1 MKAETDWGRVE
12 QKNQQKHFSVSE
24 GAAMPPRTR
33 LARHR
38 ARPAT
43 AALAAV
49 TVLAGLL
56 AGAVPSA
63 SAATAAAADDPAPV
77 LVDRFEGEVPFAN
90 QPADGIF
97 TWGGDSDD
105 PPTLALK
112 DRADAPEGAKVLEG
126 TYNISGYGGLS
137 HDFAADQPAHDWS
150 AHKGIRFWWYGQ
162 NTAPLPPG
170 SGKRINFEIKD
181 GGANGE
187 ASELW
192 TTSFTDDWEGW
203 HQVEIPF
210 TDFTYRT
217 DYQPVG
223 GIDQVLGL
231 DEMWGYAV
239 TLPTG
244 APGSF
249 AMDGVELYGKAD
261 AALKASVV
269 TDAAVHTVKEGGTAD
284 IDVSVATTG
293 SVPIEEPVTVAY
305 ATKGGSAEA
314 GKDYT
319 PVTGTY
325 TFPAG
330 TASGTSHRI
339 SVATRKDGAAESAET
354 IPLELTVTGAKP
366 PKENPQVVIDAH
378 GLPYLDP
385 KLPVKKRVADLL
397 SRMSPAEKAGQMT
410 QAERNA
416 LKSQG
421 DIAAYDLGSLLSGGG
436 SVPTPNTPEAWAKMV
451 DAYQL
456 RAQATRFQIPLIYGV
471 DAVHGHNNVIGST
484 IMPHNI
490 GIGAGRD
497 PKLAERTGAVTAD
510 EVRATGIPWDFAPC
524 LCVTRDER
532 WGRSYE
538 SYGEDPAL
546 VESMETVI
554 QGMQG
559 SASGKDLHRNDK
571 VLATA
576 KHYVGDGGTE
586 FGSSTTGSYT
596 IDQGVTKVTRQELE
610 AVHLAPFEEAVKRG
624 VGTVMP
630 SYSSLD
636 ILGDDQGPV
645 KMHADAEMING
656 VLKDRMGFE
665 GFVISDWQAID
676 QIPGDYASDVRTS
689 VNAGLDMIMVPTAY
703 QDFTK
708 TLQDEVTAGRISQA
722 RIDDA
727 VTRILTQ
734 KFRLGLFEKP
744 YADTTDIDQV
754 GSAGHR
760 AVAREAAA
768 KSQVLLKNDGGV
780 LPLKA
785 SQKVYVAGSNADNI
799 GNQAGGW
806 TVSWQGSSGRITTGT
821 TILEAMK
828 KDATDAASV
837 TYSKDASASTD
848 GYDVGV
854 VVVGETPYAEGI
866 GDVGNGNDLE
876 LTAADKA
883 AIDKVCAAMKCAVL
897 VVSGRPQLIGDRLGD
912 IDALVA
918 SWLPGTE
925 GDGVADVLYGKRAF
939 TGQLPVTWPK
949 SESQLPINVGDAT
962 YDPQFPYGWG
972 LTTLK
977 KAPTGGELTLGAL
990 AVAAQLAEKAGLGK
1004 SEAGRA
1010 IVDQAR
1016 LLVQQKAGGKPTA
1029 AVSKPFADADH
1040 LLLTGDLTG
1049 AVAKLRTAYR
1059 AVQR

>member
-1 MKAETDWGRVE
+1 
-12 QKNQQKHFSVSE
+12 
-24 GAAMPPRTR
+24 MPPRT
-33 LARHR
+33 RHR

-43 AALAAV
+43 AALAAA
-49 TVLAGLL
+49 TVIAGLL

-63 SAATAAAADDPAPV
+63 AAPLAADEPAPV
-77 LVDRFEGEVPFAN
+77 AVDRFEGEVPFAN
-90 QPADGIF
+90 QPAEGIF
-97 TWGGDSDD
+97 TWGGDADD

-112 DRADAPEGAKVLEG
+112 ERPDAPEGAKVLEG
-126 TYNISGYGGLS
+126 TYDISGYGGLS
-137 HDFAADQPAHDWS
+137 HDYAADQPAHDWS

-170 SGKRINFEIKD
+170 SGKRISFEIKD
-181 GGANGE
+181 GGAHGE

-210 TDFTYRT
+210 ADFAYRG

-231 DEMWGYAV
+231 NEMWGYAL
-239 TLPTG
+239 TLPPG
-244 APGSF
+244 APGKF
-249 AMDGVELYGKAD
+249 AIDGVELYGKAD

-269 TDAAVHTVKEGGTAD
+269 TDAAVHPVTQGETAGLD
-284 IDVSVATTG
+284 LSVATTG
-293 SVPIEEPVTVAY
+293 SLPLDEPVTVAY
-305 ATKGGSAEA
+305 ETQGGSAVP
-314 GKDYT
+314 GTDYT
-319 PVTGTY
+319 PVRGTY

-330 TASGTSHRI
+330 TASGTTHHV
-339 SVATRKDGAAESAET
+339 SVTTKKITGAASAKT
-354 IPLELTVTGAKP
+354 IPLQLTVTGARP

-378 GLPYLDP
+378 GLPYQNP

-397 SRMSPAEKAGQMT
+397 ARMSPAEKAGQMT

-416 LKSQG
+416 LSSQG
-421 DIAAYDLGSLLSGGG
+421 DIATYDLGSLLSGGG
-436 SVPTPNTPEAWAKMV
+436 SVPTPNTAAAWAKMV

-484 IMPHNI
+484 IMPHNV
-490 GIGAGRD
+490 GLGATRD
-497 PKLAERTGAVTAD
+497 PRTVERTGAVTAN

-524 LCVTRDER
+524 LCVSRDDR
-532 WGRSYE
+532 WGRAYE
-538 SYGEDPAL
+538 AYGEDPAL
-546 VESMETVI
+546 VESLETVI

-559 SASGKDLHRNDK
+559 AASGKDLARNDK

-586 FGSSTTGSYT
+586 YGSSTTGSYP

-610 AVHLAPFEEAVKRG
+610 AVHLAPFADAVKRG

-636 ILGDDQGPV
+636 ILGDDEGPV
-645 KMHADAEMING
+645 KMHANAEMING
-656 VLKDRMGFE
+656 VLKDRMGFD

-689 VNAGLDMIMVPTAY
+689 INAGLDMIMVPTAY
-703 QDFTK
+703 KDFTK
-708 TLQDEVTAGRISQA
+708 TLQDEVTAGRITQA

-727 VTRILTQ
+727 VSRILTQ
-734 KFRLGLFEKP
+734 KFKLGLFEKP
-744 YADTTDIDQV
+744 YADTSNLDKV
-754 GSAGHR
+754 GSAEHR

-780 LPLKA
+780 LPLK
-785 SQKVYVAGSNADNI
+785 STQKVYVAGSNADDI

-806 TVSWQGSSGRITTGT
+806 TVSWQGSSGNITPGT
-821 TILEAMK
+821 TILSAMK
-828 KDATDAASV
+828 KDAASV
-837 TYSKDASASTD
+837 TYSKDASAATD

-866 GDVGNGNDLE
+866 GDVGNGHDLE
-876 LTAADKA
+876 LSAADKA
-883 AIDKVCAAMKCAVL
+883 AVDKVCAAMKCAVL
-897 VVSGRPQLIGDRLGD
+897 IVSGRPQLIGDRLDG

-925 GDGVADVLYGKRAF
+925 GDGVADVLFGKRAF

-949 SESQLPINVGDAT
+949 SEAQLPINVGDAA

-977 KAPTGGELTLGAL
+977 KAPAGGELTLGAL
-990 AVAAQLAEKAGLGK
+990 ALAAQVAERTGLGRTDV
-1004 SEAGRA
+1004 GRT
-1010 IVDQAR
+1010 IVGQAR
-1016 LLVQQKAGGKPTA
+1016 LLVQQKTGGKLTE

-1049 AVAKLRTAYR
+1049 AVAKLRAAYR
-1059 AVQR
+1059 AA

>member
-1 MKAETDWGRVE
+1 
-12 QKNQQKHFSVSE
+12 
-24 GAAMPPRTR
+24 MPPRTC
-33 LARHR
+33 HR
-38 ARPAT
+38 SRPAT
-43 AALAAV
+43 AALAAA

-56 AGAVPSA
+56 AGAAPSA
-63 SAATAAAADDPAPV
+63 AAPAAADDPAPV
-77 LVDRFEGEVPFAN
+77 AIDRFEGEVPFAN
-90 QPADGIF
+90 QPAEGIF
-97 TWGGDSDD
+97 TWGGDADD
-105 PPTLALK
+105 PPTLAIK
-112 DRADAPEGAKVLEG
+112 ERADAPEGAKVLEG
-126 TYNISGYGGLS
+126 TYDISGYGGLS
-137 HDFAADQPAHDWS
+137 HDYAADQPAHDWS

-170 SGKRINFEIKD
+170 SGKKISFEIKD
-181 GGANGE
+181 GGADGE

-210 TDFTYRT
+210 ADFTYRA

-223 GIDQVLGL
+223 GIDQILGL
-231 DEMWGYAV
+231 DEMWGYAL

-244 APGSF
+244 TPGSF
-249 AMDGVELYGKAD
+249 AMDGMELYGKAD
-261 AALKASVV
+261 PALKASV
-269 TDAAVHTVKEGGTAD
+269 TADAAVHPVKQGATAD
-284 IDVSVATTG
+284 IDLSVATTG
-293 SVPIEEPVTVAY
+293 SAPLEDPVTVEY
-305 ATKGGSAEA
+305 ETKGGSA
-314 GKDYT
+314 GSGTDYT
-319 PVTGTY
+319 PVSGTY

-330 TASGTSHRI
+330 TASGTSHRV
-339 SVATRKDGAAESAET
+339 SVATRKTAGAASAKT

-378 GLPYLDP
+378 GLPYQDA

-397 SRMSPAEKAGQMT
+397 ARMSPAEKAGQMT

-416 LKSQG
+416 LTSQG
-421 DIAAYDLGSLLSGGG
+421 DIAGYDLGSLLSGGG
-436 SVPTPNTPEAWAKMV
+436 SVPTPNTPQAWAKMV
-451 DAYQL
+451 DSYQL

-471 DAVHGHNNVIGST
+471 DAVHGHNNVVGST
-484 IMPHNI
+484 IMPHNV
-490 GIGAGRD
+490 GLGATRD
-497 PKLAERTGAVTAD
+497 PKTVEKTGAVTAS
-510 EVRATGIPWDFAPC
+510 EVRATGVPWDFAPC
-524 LCVTRDER
+524 LCVSRDER

-546 VESMETVI
+546 VESLETVI

-559 SASGKDLHRNDK
+559 AASGKDLDRSDK

-576 KHYVGDGGTE
+576 KHFVGDGGTE
-586 FGSSTTGSYT
+586 YGSSTTGSYP

-610 AVHLAPFEEAVKRG
+610 AVHLAPFGEAVKRG
-624 VGTVMP
+624 IGTVMP

-636 ILGDDQGPV
+636 IIGDDKGPV

-703 QDFTK
+703 KEFTR
-708 TLQDEVTAGRISQA
+708 TLQDEVTAGRVPQA

-727 VTRILTQ
+727 VSRILTQ

-744 YADTTDIDQV
+744 YADTGNLGKV

-780 LPLKA
+780 LPLKS
-785 SQKVYVAGSNADNI
+785 SQKVYVAGSNADDI

-806 TVSWQGSSGRITTGT
+806 TVSWQGSSGDITPGT
-821 TILEAMK
+821 TILSAMK
-828 KDATDAASV
+828 KDAASV
-837 TYSKDASASTD
+837 TYSKDASAATD

-854 VVVGETPYAEGI
+854 VVVGETPYAEGV
-866 GDVGNGNDLE
+866 GDVGNGHDLE
-876 LTAADKA
+876 LSAADKA
-883 AIDKVCAAMKCAVL
+883 AVDKVCAAMKCAVL
-897 VVSGRPQLIGDRLGD
+897 IVSGRPQLIGDRLDG

-949 SESQLPINVGDAT
+949 SESQLPINVGDAA

-972 LTTLK
+972 LTTLRK
-977 KAPTGGELTLGAL
+977 PPAGGELTLTAL
-990 AVAAQLAEKAGLGK
+990 ALAAQVAERTGLGRT
-1004 SEAGRA
+1004 EVGRT
-1010 IVDQAR
+1010 IVGQAR
-1016 LLVQQKAGGKPTA
+1016 LLVQQKTGGKLGE

-1049 AVAKLRTAYR
+1049 AVAKLRAAYR
-1059 AVQR
+1059 AA